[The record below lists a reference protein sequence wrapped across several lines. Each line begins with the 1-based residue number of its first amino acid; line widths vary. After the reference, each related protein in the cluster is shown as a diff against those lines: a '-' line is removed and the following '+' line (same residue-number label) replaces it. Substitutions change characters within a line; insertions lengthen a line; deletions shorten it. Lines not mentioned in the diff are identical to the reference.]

1 DPKNNSQR
9 EDMTIAHATLG
20 RTFALTGDSET
31 GIHYLQQAVDF
42 SNQLSAVDPHN
53 TSFQEDL
60 ALYSTQLARLQRLS
74 GALPDARALS
84 FRAVAI
90 FAAMTKQ
97 DASNSGWQREY
108 AEALIEQAAQSFATR
123 ETAAAQTQ
131 AQTALKILN
140 PLFAAQPDDRD
151 TLLATA
157 RAQLLL
163 AAASD
168 DAQMATSLRKDALN
182 AMQSAKAGRNDPRLL
197 ALQIEA
203 LLALN

>member
-1 DPKNNSQR
+1 
-9 EDMTIAHATLG
+9 
-20 RTFALTGDSET
+20 
-31 GIHYLQQAVDF
+31 
-42 SNQLSAVDPHN
+42 
-53 TSFQEDL
+53 
-60 ALYSTQLARLQRLS
+60 
-74 GALPDARALS
+74 
-84 FRAVAI
+84 
-90 FAAMTKQ
+90 
-97 DASNSGWQREY
+97 
-108 AEALIEQAAQSFATR
+108 
-123 ETAAAQTQ
+123 QTQ

-203 LLALN
+203 LLALNRRATAQPLIEQLRKGGYRDRALMDLLQRERIDYPPDPDFQAKLLA